1 MNDVLVLAVIA
12 FVLLVLNLLF
22 IYIEHLTRHDN
33 E

>member
-1 MNDVLVLAVIA
+1 MNDALVLAIIA
-12 FVLLVLNLLF
+12 FVLSALNLLF